1 MQKVIYTNSMG
12 QSIELKNCAPFLL
25 TKIDGTGGV
34 KTTLLTTKS
43 PGQDGKSLHGVLLEE
58 RTLNIEG
65 AVIGSNT
72 EDTYR
77 KRQELC
83 SIFNPKIDG
92 TLTYINDAGTHTI
105 ECTVED
111 TPTFKDKVS
120 VIQQF
125 LVQLFCPDPF
135 WEDLQEDKSEI
146 ASWIGDFEFNESNF
160 EIGEEGIEME
170 HRESSL
176 IVNINNTGDV
186 ECGMRIEFT
195 ALATVVNPSLFNV
208 YTRKYIKIKRT
219 LQAGDK
225 IVINTSF
232 ANKKVELIKSN
243 GTTSNVFNWIELA
256 SDFLQLV
263 VGDNLL
269 RYDAEQGIDNL
280 DVAIYH
286 RPLYLG
292 V

>member
-1 MQKVIYTNSMG
+1 MQKVIYTNSRG
-12 QSIELKNCAPFLL
+12 QSIELKNSAPFLL
-25 TKIDGTGGV
+25 EKIDGTGGT

-43 PGQDGKSLHGVLLEE
+43 PGQDGKSYHGTLLEE
-58 RTLNIEG
+58 RTLNITCAICGTSLED
-65 AVIGSNT
+65 IGIK
-72 EDTYR
+72 
-77 KRQELC
+77 KRQIC
-83 SIFNPKIDG
+83 SIFNPKLNG
-92 TLTYINDAGTHTI
+92 KLTYINSSGTHTI
-105 ECTVED
+105 DAVVQD
-111 TPTFKDKVS
+111 SPTFKDRVAT
-120 VIQQF
+120 IQEF

-135 WEDLQEDKSEI
+135 WADLQEAKEEI
-146 ASWIGDFEFNESNF
+146 ANWIGDFEFDL
-160 EIGEEGIEME
+160 EIGEDGIEME

-176 IVNINNTGDV
+176 IVNVNNTGDV

-195 ALATVVNPSLFNV
+195 SLATVVNPSLFNV
-208 YTRKYIKIKRT
+208 YTREFIKIKRT

-225 IVINTSF
+225 LIINTSF
-232 ANKKVELIKSN
+232 ANKTVELIKSN
-243 GTTSNVFNWIELA
+243 GVVQNVFNWIDLA

-286 RPLYLG
+286 KTLYLG